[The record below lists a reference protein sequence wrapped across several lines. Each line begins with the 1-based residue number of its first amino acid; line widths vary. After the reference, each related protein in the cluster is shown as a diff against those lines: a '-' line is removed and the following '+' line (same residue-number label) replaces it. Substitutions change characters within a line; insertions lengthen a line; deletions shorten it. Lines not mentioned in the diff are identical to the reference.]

1 MLGSMLAGTAEAPG
15 DIVVVG
21 GKQYKRY
28 RGMGSMGAMQG
39 RGLSGEK
46 RSYSKDRYFQ
56 ADVKS
61 EDKLVPE
68 GIEGRVPFRGSI
80 DAIAHQLVGGLR
92 AAMGYCGA
100 QTIEELKKA
109 QFVRITGAGL
119 RESHPHDIQQ
129 TVEAPN
135 YH

>member
-1 MLGSMLAGTAEAPG
+1 MTPAPG
-15 DIVVVG
+15 DIFHKDFKAMPYWWEAYKPVTGELVDVPRKTRVAIVG
-21 GKQYKRY
+21 GGYAGVMAANRLT
-28 RGMGSMGAMQG
+28 R
-39 RGLSGEK
+39 R
-46 RSYSKDRYFQ
+46 
-56 ADVKS
+56 ADVRVT
-61 EDKLVPE
+61 LVNPRPQFVE
-68 GIEGRVPFRGSI
+68 RIRL
-80 DAIAHQLVGGLR
+80 HQLVGGLR